1 MGLSCASETGIDWF
15 AIADMSAI
23 SQIHTGRVDRVCR
36 SQEPVGLELRW
47 ACLNEP
53 FHGAAGAMSLHPLG
67 LRDSGGTTE
76 DALISLTIIVVV
88 A

>member
-53 FHGAAGAMSLHPLG
+53 FHGAAGAMSLHPFRVERLWWNY
-67 LRDSGGTTE
+67 
-76 DALISLTIIVVV
+76 
-88 A
+88 